1 MPYYVF
7 SVKPLGRI
15 EKLAEFGGFK
25 DASAHAKALR
35 SAQTENVRSA
45 QIETSRATLTGN
57 PRVAGAGAA
66 EPKIKVM
73 FADNEDRAIELLCQ
87 VREPGPTGDD

>member
-7 SVKPLGRI
+7 SVKPFGRI

-35 SAQTENVRSA
+35 SAKIESSGSA
-45 QIETSRATLTGN
+45 QSENSRATQNARGAQ
-57 PRVAGAGAA
+57 AGGAD
-66 EPKIKVM
+66 PKIKVM
-73 FADNEDRAIELLCQ
+73 FADNEDLAVELLCR